1 MFHHSFRSLTTNTAQ
16 QMTEKLVPFN
26 LWKAAI
32 QMREFPLLMVFQSIN
47 VGWKKIAIGTNTLF
61 FCLVLLKAN

>member
-1 MFHHSFRSLTTNTAQ
+1 MFHHSFSSLTTNTAQ

-32 QMREFPLLMVFQSIN
+32 QM
-47 VGWKKIAIGTNTLF
+47 K
-61 FCLVLLKAN
+61 

>member
-16 QMTEKLVPFN
+16 QMTQKLVPFN

-32 QMREFPLLMVFQSIN
+32 QMR
-47 VGWKKIAIGTNTLF
+47 
-61 FCLVLLKAN
+61 